1 MSPDDPPGG
10 PERPEYKVYRS
21 RPGLLSRL
29 RAPDLKSLRRREAAG
44 EKPPPAEGRT
54 ARERGEPPGGPR
66 PWTWRRVLKWVGI
79 AALAWIVISIVAF
92 AVSAAIQSGKLA
104 GGVSD
109 VLHGNPFLAVDPQTI
124 LVLGSDVRPSGL
136 AAPGE
141 ATPSNCVDAAGK
153 GETPPS
159 GCSYRSDTLLLVRAG
174 GLTFRKLSIPR
185 DALAEIPGHG
195 GDKINSAYA
204 LGGGK
209 LTVET
214 IERFLGIN
222 IDHIAVV
229 DFNGFRDFINAIGG
243 VEVDLPERVC
253 SDISGGAANGGFS
266 LRLSKGTHTLDADQA
281 LTLARTRENTC
292 GNQQFSG
299 TDIERG
305 MFQQLILNGIKSR
318 LTDPLRIPY
327 NFIHGPFIGWDAP
340 RAFVSDMGAL
350 TLPQL
355 VFSAAISGSSGSD
368 VLKPSSTDVAGNLV
382 IAHSECVRAVTEF
395 LGHAPPND
403 PACSPAPTG

>member
-1 MSPDDPPGG
+1 MSPDDPRGEA
-10 PERPEYKVYRS
+10 ERPEYKVYRS

-29 RAPDLKSLRRREAAG
+29 RAPDLKTLRHRQAG
-44 EKPPPAEGRT
+44 AEKPPGEGRT

-79 AALAWIVISIVAF
+79 AALAWIVISILAF
-92 AVSAAIQSGKLA
+92 AISAAIQSTKLA
-104 GGVSD
+104 SGVSD

-327 NFIHGPFIGWDAP
+327 NFIHEPFIGWDAP

>member
-1 MSPDDPPGG
+1 MSPDDPRGE

-29 RAPDLKSLRRREAAG
+29 RAPDLSKLRRGDKGGG
-44 EKPPPAEGRT
+44 EKPPGDGRT
-54 ARERGEPPGGPR
+54 ARERGEPAGGPR
-66 PWTWRRVLKWVGI
+66 SWTWQRVLKWVGV
-79 AALAWIVISIVAF
+79 AALGWIVISILAF
-92 AVSAAIQSGKLA
+92 AISAAIQSTKLA

-136 AAPGE
+136 SSTGE
-141 ATPSNCVDAAGK
+141 ATPAKCVDAASK

-159 GCSYRSDTLLLVRAG
+159 GCSYRSDTILLVRAG
-174 GLTFRKLSIPR
+174 GTTFRKLSIPR
-185 DALAEIPGHG
+185 DTLAEIPGHG
-195 GDKINSAYA
+195 GQKINSAYA
-204 LGGGK
+204 FGGAK
-209 LTVET
+209 LTIET
-214 IERFLGIN
+214 IEQFLGIN
-222 IDHIAVV
+222 VDHVAVV

-253 SDISGGAANGGFS
+253 SDISGGAGNGGFS

-292 GNQQFSG
+292 GTGSFTGS
-299 TDIERG
+299 DIERG

-327 NFIHGPFIGWDAP
+327 NFLHGPFIAWNAP

-368 VLKPSSTDVAGNLV
+368 VLKPSSTDAAGNLV
-382 IAHSECVRAVTEF
+382 VSHSECVRAVTKF
-395 LGHAPPND
+395 LGHAPPTD
-403 PACSPAPTG
+403 PGCSPAPTG